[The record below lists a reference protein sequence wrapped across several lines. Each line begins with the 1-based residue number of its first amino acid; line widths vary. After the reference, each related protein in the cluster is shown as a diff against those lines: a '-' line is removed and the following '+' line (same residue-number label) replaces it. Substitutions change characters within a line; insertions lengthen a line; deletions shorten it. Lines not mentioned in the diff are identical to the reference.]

1 MMQTIYRK
9 LRGYNPPSNFQPFK
23 VEIKLGAPL
32 LLANPYIHGDSV
44 LTALLMKRILGD
56 EYYNLPAKSP
66 IPVDK
71 ILRLPLKQT
80 KGVYHA
86 SVSQFDTDV
95 IKTETVYKRF
105 DEEHLDNVKTRITKV
120 RLGQGFYKNYMMKFP
135 VIPTRTVTF
144 YYNGSMR
151 ECENILGDLT
161 ALGKKTDIGYGIVRK
176 ITFEEIDQDCSFVK
190 DGQCMRPFP
199 AKDFEGEYGI
209 PSVAQ
214 RLAWKAPYWDKKN
227 IAMCAA
233 PGAIFYSRSL

>member
-1 MMQTIYRK
+1 MQAIYRK

-23 VEIKLGAPL
+23 VEIKLGTPL

-44 LTALLMKRILGD
+44 LMALLMKRVLGD

-71 ILRLPLKQT
+71 ILKLPLKQT

-86 SVSQFDTDV
+86 SVSQFDTDI

-105 DEEHLDNVKTRITKV
+105 DEEHLDKVKTRITKV

-135 VIPTRTVTF
+135 VIPTKTVTF

-151 ECENILGDLT
+151 ECENILNDLT
-161 ALGKKTDIGYGIVRK
+161 AIGKKTDIGYGIVRK
-176 ITFEEIDQDCSFVK
+176 ITFEETEQDYSFVK
-190 DGQCMRPFP
+190 DGKCMRPFP

-233 PGAIFYSRSL
+233 PGAIFYQRSL